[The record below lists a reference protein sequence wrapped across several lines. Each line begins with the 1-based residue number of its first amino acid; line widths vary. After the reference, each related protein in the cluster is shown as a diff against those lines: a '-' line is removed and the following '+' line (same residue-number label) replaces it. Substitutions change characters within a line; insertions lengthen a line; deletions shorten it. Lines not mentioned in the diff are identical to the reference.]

1 MTARILVVDDVASN
15 VKLLEARLLAE
26 YYEVVSAYNGSDA
39 FEICLGG
46 QIDVVL
52 LDVLMPGMDGFEVCR
67 KLKDDP
73 RTSNIPVVMVT
84 SLDRPEDKIRGL
96 EAGADDFLSKPVND
110 LHLMSRVKSR
120 PPEAGLGRTVPAQ
133 QQRGRC
139 RGGGAA
145 FSQGFWFRSE
155 LAGCRPHPRCGR
167 G

>member
-1 MTARILVVDDVASN
+1 MASN

-26 YYEVVSAYNGSDA
+26 YYEVVSAYNGVDA

-96 EAGADDFLSKPVND
+96 EAGADDFLS
-110 LHLMSRVKSR
+110 SRS
-120 PPEAGLGRTVPAQ
+120 TI
-133 QQRGRC
+133 
-139 RGGGAA
+139 
-145 FSQGFWFRSE
+145 FT
-155 LAGCRPHPRCGR
+155 
-167 G
+167 